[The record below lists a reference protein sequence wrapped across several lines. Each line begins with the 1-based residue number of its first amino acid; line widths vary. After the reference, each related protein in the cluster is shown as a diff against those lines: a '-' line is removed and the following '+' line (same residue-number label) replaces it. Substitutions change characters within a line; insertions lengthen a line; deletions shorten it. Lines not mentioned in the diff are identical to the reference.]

1 MVLVE
6 TYDKKIQVCI
16 HLKVSYKLFLRGV
29 AVMKYN
35 LKGVCGKKKNGQNLM
50 NKNYTKMTMNHN
62 YKTLL

>member
-16 HLKVSYKLFLRGV
+16 HLKVSNKLFLRGA

-35 LKGVCGKKKNGQNLM
+35 LKGVCGKKKMG
-50 NKNYTKMTMNHN
+50 KI
-62 YKTLL
+62 